1 MQKLVNA
8 RLYHAQDMDMQ
19 GVVSNEK
26 ITEKRTTFDLPV
38 QSDQQAGIS
47 KRTQIEQGTAACF
60 GNSLCQTCTSA
71 VIQQIYGD

>member
-1 MQKLVNA
+1 M
-8 RLYHAQDMDMQ
+8 
-19 GVVSNEK
+19 
-26 ITEKRTTFDLPV
+26 